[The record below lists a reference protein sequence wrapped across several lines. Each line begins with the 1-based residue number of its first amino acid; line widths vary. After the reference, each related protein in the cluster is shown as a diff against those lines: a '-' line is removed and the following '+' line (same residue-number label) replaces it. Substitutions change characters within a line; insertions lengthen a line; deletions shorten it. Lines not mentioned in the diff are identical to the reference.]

1 MQAFRRP
8 AIGIAALVAALSLHA
23 DPARG
28 QTGAGRQN
36 LMEPRAGF
44 ERLNVFEG
52 RWRDPAAPGSEEHCA
67 WQVGARRHLI
77 CRRRM
82 ETPTGTREQTTI
94 YSYRN
99 RDSTYVVNVLIASGQ
114 LFTYAGRIDG
124 DRWVLDFQG
133 TAGAGQ
139 RLRMVVTPGPNAIRF
154 VEESSENS
162 GPWQVTEDFTHVRV
176 TGP

>member
-1 MQAFRRP
+1 M
-8 AIGIAALVAALSLHA
+8 
-23 DPARG
+23 
-28 QTGAGRQN
+28 
-36 LMEPRAGF
+36 
-44 ERLNVFEG
+44 
-52 RWRDPAAPGSEEHCA
+52 
-67 WQVGARRHLI
+67 
-77 CRRRM
+77 
-82 ETPTGTREQTTI
+82 TI

-99 RDSTYVVNVLIASGQ
+99 RDSTYVVNALIASGQ

-176 TGP
+176 TEP